1 MTVQTSPENRKK
13 ILIGVTLAIMLSSLD
28 QTIVS
33 AAMPQIV
40 AELNGVSHL
49 SWVFTAYM
57 LTSTITVPVFG
68 KLSDIMGRRGMYLLA
83 ILVFLVGSILSGM
96 ALSMWQLIFFRG
108 IQGVGGGAMMVSA
121 VATIGDII
129 PPAQRGRYQGL
140 IGGAFGVSS
149 IMGPLLGG
157 WICNFASWRWIFYI
171 NIPLGVL
178 VFAILAS
185 GLPKVLRVARRKVD
199 YLGATLLTTAL
210 FPFLLALVWGGSVF
224 PWKSLPIAGL
234 IILSIAS
241 LIQFVRVERR
251 VEEPIMTFALF
262 KKRSYWMSISIAF
275 LTAMAMYSAIMFVP
289 FFAQGVLWVSPARSG
304 MMMMPMMLGLVA
316 SSIIGGQITS
326 RTGRYKEVLV
336 VGVLMAT
343 ASLWMC
349 THIGLATRPVE
360 LVILMAILGM
370 GLGTTF
376 PIINLVVQS
385 SFDRNRMGEVTAG
398 VQLFRNL
405 GGTIGTAIM
414 GGVLNIKMTSLVDL
428 LNRHPFVVT
437 MRRAFPDEGF
447 KTLDSNLLQSTLT
460 MARQSELIAQFQTV
474 STYTRESLLN
484 SFPDYLVAVRLGY
497 SQAIDQVFWVGTG
510 IMLVAVVIV
519 FFIPE
524 IPLRVGDRVGPSKPT
539 PESGG
544 HSPSA

>member
-1 MTVQTSPENRKK
+1 
-13 ILIGVTLAIMLSSLD
+13 
-28 QTIVS
+28 
-33 AAMPQIV
+33 
-40 AELNGVSHL
+40 
-49 SWVFTAYM
+49 
-57 LTSTITVPVFG
+57 
-68 KLSDIMGRRGMYLLA
+68 
-83 ILVFLVGSILSGM
+83 
-96 ALSMWQLIFFRG
+96 
-108 IQGVGGGAMMVSA
+108 
-121 VATIGDII
+121 
-129 PPAQRGRYQGL
+129 
-140 IGGAFGVSS
+140 
-149 IMGPLLGG
+149 
-157 WICNFASWRWIFYI
+157 
-171 NIPLGVL
+171 
-178 VFAILAS
+178 
-185 GLPKVLRVARRKVD
+185 
-199 YLGATLLTTAL
+199 
-210 FPFLLALVWGGSVF
+210 
-224 PWKSLPIAGL
+224 
-234 IILSIAS
+234 
-241 LIQFVRVERR
+241 
-251 VEEPIMTFALF
+251 
-262 KKRSYWMSISIAF
+262 
-275 LTAMAMYSAIMFVP
+275 
-289 FFAQGVLWVSPARSG
+289 
-304 MMMMPMMLGLVA
+304 
-316 SSIIGGQITS
+316 
-326 RTGRYKEVLV
+326 
-336 VGVLMAT
+336 
-343 ASLWMC
+343 
-349 THIGLATRPVE
+349 
-360 LVILMAILGM
+360 LGM